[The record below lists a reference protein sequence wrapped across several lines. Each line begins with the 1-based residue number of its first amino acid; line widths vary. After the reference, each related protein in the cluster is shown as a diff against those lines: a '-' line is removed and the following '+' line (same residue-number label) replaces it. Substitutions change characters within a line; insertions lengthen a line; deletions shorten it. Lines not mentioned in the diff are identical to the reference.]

1 MEIAAELGKNT
12 NQMHSSVYTL
22 QPFTAPSSWIILY
35 AHLILISAIY
45 IFVRWLV
52 GICVECGAA
61 RWREA
66 HREGRH
72 SMVLNIAVVI

>member
-1 MEIAAELGKNT
+1 MEIAAEREKST

-22 QPFTAPSSWIILY
+22 QTFTAPNSWIILY
-35 AHLILISAIY
+35 AQLILISAIY

-52 GICVECGAA
+52 GIYVECGAA

-66 HREGRH
+66 QREGWR
-72 SMVLNIAVVI
+72 SMVLNIAAR

>member
-1 MEIAAELGKNT
+1 MGIAAEREKST

-22 QPFTAPSSWIILY
+22 QPFTEPNSWIILY
-35 AHLILISAIY
+35 AHLILISASY

-52 GICVECGAA
+52 GICDECGAA

-66 HREGRH
+66 HREGWH
-72 SMVLNIAVVI
+72 SMVLNIAAR